1 MKLYFVFDIH
11 DCTYH
16 FSIIVSSCILRPYLI
31 SAVCVAVICYW
42 ESNPLNHNC
51 VNQSNHPFQGI
62 KKGMHHF

>member
-1 MKLYFVFDIH
+1 MQFNLVFECYNRTD
-11 DCTYH
+11 H
-16 FSIIVSSCILRPYLI
+16 FSVVISSCILRPYLI

-42 ESNPLNHNC
+42 ESNPFNHNC

>member
-11 DCTYH
+11 DCANH
-16 FSIIVSSCILRPYLI
+16 FSIIVSSCVFRPYLV

-42 ESNPLNHNC
+42 ESNPLYHNC

>member
-16 FSIIVSSCILRPYLI
+16 FSIIVSSCIFRPYFI
-31 SAVCVAVICYW
+31 PTVCVAVICYW

>member
-11 DCTYH
+11 DCANH
-16 FSIIVSSCILRPYLI
+16 FSVVVSSCVLRPYLI